1 MNLVNLDT
9 DLTPFTKINSQW
21 TIDVIGKCKTVKYL
35 EDNTGSNLVDC
46 SHGNE
51 FLDTALSMKERLL
64 SMKEV
69 IDKLCFFKS
78 KNFCS
83 ANDNIRR
90 MRM

>member
-35 EDNTGSNLVDC
+35 EDNTDSNLVDC